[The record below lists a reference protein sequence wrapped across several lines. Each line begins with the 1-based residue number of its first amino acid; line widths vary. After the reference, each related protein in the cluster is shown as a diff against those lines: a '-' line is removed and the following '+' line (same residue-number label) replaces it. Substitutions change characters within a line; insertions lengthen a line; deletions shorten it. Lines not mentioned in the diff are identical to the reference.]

1 MKKSNPMQYKFIWL
15 ISLPLL
21 MAACSEKLGDL
32 EEPTLE
38 VKVEK
43 TSFKV
48 DEPVVFT
55 FSGTQTGISF
65 YSGEVFNDYAF
76 KDGRTVELAGQGA
89 TLDFFS
95 QLAGTGTQTGQLSVW
110 LSDNYNGGGDLASV
124 KAAAW
129 TDVTGSFTLATGT
142 TNVASGKLDI
152 SSRVS
157 KNKPLYIGF
166 KYITKPQATNGLARV
181 WWIQSLAV
189 RSKAELLGEK
199 ELLLADQENAGF
211 RTINQFPA
219 DAPSLTTI
227 SATRI
232 TLAGNRYKDPLD
244 SIYNPAYSIY
254 DPKNPI
260 YDPKSPSY
268 QPTAKVPVFVPYD
281 PNSPYNDPETETWVI
296 SRPIYEDKVNLGPDR
311 AVSIK
316 GINTD
321 VLDNYTYT
329 YKTPGTYKVYFVAS
343 NHNIDGVKTV
353 VRQLE
358 LTITP

>member
-15 ISLPLL
+15 ISLPLV

-32 EEPTLE
+32 EEPSLE

-55 FSGTQTGISF
+55 FSGTQTSISF

-110 LSDNYNGGGDLASV
+110 LSDNYSGGGDLASV

-129 TDVTGSFTLATGT
+129 TDVTNSFTLATGT

-199 ELLLADQENAGF
+199 ELLLADQESAGF

-219 DAPSLTTI
+219 DAPSFTTI
-227 SATRI
+227 NATRI
-232 TLAGNRYKDPLD
+232 TLAGNKYKDPLD

-260 YDPKSPSY
+260 YDPKSLSY
-268 QPTAKVPVFVPYD
+268 QPTAKVPVFVRLR
-281 PNSPYNDPETETWVI
+281 PEQPVQR
-296 SRPIYEDKVNLGPDR
+296 S
-311 AVSIK
+311 
-316 GINTD
+316 
-321 VLDNYTYT
+321 
-329 YKTPGTYKVYFVAS
+329 
-343 NHNIDGVKTV
+343 
-353 VRQLE
+353 
-358 LTITP
+358 